1 MSETIS
7 ATITGLFI
15 GKVENRWPGKSATAI
30 AKKRSSG
37 PLKIELLGFVDDEQ
51 ADLSVHGGSEKAIHH
66 YSADHMAH
74 WKSLFPEQADSFFPG
89 CFGENIST
97 EGIHENNLCLGD
109 VLSMGTALVQVSQGR
124 QPCWKLNAHLGL
136 DSLAMHFQ
144 QSGHTGWYY
153 RVLEGGTVAIGDEV
167 ALRERS
173 LPDWPLSCVIE
184 ARFSPGLDPSVAR
197 TLADTAALSP
207 SWRASFTKKAA
218 RAIVEDT
225 SARLDDPQ

>member
-1 MSETIS
+1 MKETIS

-15 GKVENRWPGKSATAI
+15 GKVEDRWAGKPPTAI
-30 AKKRSSG
+30 AKKSSNG
-37 PLKIELLGFVDDEQ
+37 PLKLELLGFVDDVQ
-51 ADLSVHGGSEKAIHH
+51 ADGQVHGGLEKAIHH

-74 WKSLFPEQADSFFPG
+74 WKMQFPERADAFLPG

-136 DSLAMHFQ
+136 DSLAMRFQ
-144 QSGHTGWYY
+144 QSGRTGWYY
-153 RVLEGGTVAIGDEV
+153 RVLEPGSVAVGDEM

-173 LPDWPLSCVIE
+173 LPEWPLSRLIE
-184 ARFSPGLDPSVAR
+184 ARFSSGLDPDDAK

-207 SWRASFTKKAA
+207 SWRSAFEKKAA
-218 RAIVEDT
+218 RPGVEDT
-225 SARLDDPQ
+225 SARLDGAQ

>member
-1 MSETIS
+1 
-7 ATITGLFI
+7 
-15 GKVENRWPGKSATAI
+15 
-30 AKKRSSG
+30 
-37 PLKIELLGFVDDEQ
+37 
-51 ADLSVHGGSEKAIHH
+51 
-66 YSADHMAH
+66 
-74 WKSLFPEQADSFFPG
+74 
-89 CFGENIST
+89 
-97 EGIHENNLCLGD
+97 
-109 VLSMGTALVQVSQGR
+109 
-124 QPCWKLNAHLGL
+124 LNAHLEL

-225 SARLDDPQ
+225 SARLGDPQ